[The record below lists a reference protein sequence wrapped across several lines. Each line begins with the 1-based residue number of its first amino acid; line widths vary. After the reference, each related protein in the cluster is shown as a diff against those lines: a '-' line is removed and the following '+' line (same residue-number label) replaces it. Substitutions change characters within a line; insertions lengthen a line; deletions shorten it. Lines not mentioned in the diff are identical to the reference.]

1 MQNDIKEI
9 LLTEEEIKKRVV
21 ELGQQIAM
29 DYRGKDLVAICVLKG
44 AALFFGDLLRAL
56 DIALNVDFM
65 AISSYGV
72 STKTSG
78 VHRIIMDLEKS
89 IEGKDVLLVEDIV
102 DTGRTLAYLRNYLAQ
117 RNPASLKVCVLLD
130 KPSRREVEVP
140 VEYKGFDIPD
150 KFVVGYGLDYAETYR
165 NLPYICVL
173 KPEVYSKGE

>member
-1 MQNDIKEI
+1 MQNDIREI
-9 LLTEEEIKKRVV
+9 LLAEEQVKKRVI
-21 ELGQQIAM
+21 ELGQQIAR
-29 DYRGKDLVAICVLKG
+29 DYRDRDLVAICVLKG
-44 AALFFGDLLRAL
+44 AVMFFADLLRAVS
-56 DIALNVDFM
+56 IPLNVDFM
-65 AISSYGV
+65 AISSYGA

-78 VHRIIMDLEKS
+78 VHRIIMDLERS

-102 DTGRTLAYLRNYLAQ
+102 DTGRTLAYMRNYLAQ
-117 RNPASLKVCVLLD
+117 RNPASLRVCVLLD
-130 KPSRREVEVP
+130 KSSRREVEVP